1 MKVWKG
7 GMSFHGGLLGGIIGI
22 SLYAR
27 VMRLSLLR
35 LLDLGALLAPPG
47 LGLGR
52 IGNFIAAN
60 CPGAWLRRTCRGQ
73 WCFSILIPCRAI
85 PLSCIRRF
93 LEGVVLMVIVYIVAR
108 HRRKAVGWPCGF
120 YILWYFAIWCGVFP
134 RTGCSFGFCFFEF
147 FHGAVVV
154 RADVAYRR
162 CFDFQESVI
171 FHDDAD
177 VIRRARSRDSR

>member
-47 LGLGR
+47 LGLGTNR
-52 IGNFIAAN
+52 KILSAAN

-108 HRRKAVGWPCGF
+108 HRRKAGWLAGVGFISYGILRFGAEFFREPDAHLGF
-120 YILWYFAIWCGVFP
+120 V
-134 RTGCSFGFCFFEF
+134 FFEF
-147 FHGAVVV
+147 FHGGSCCP
-154 RADVAYRR
+154 RR
-162 CFDFQESVI
+162 CCLSALF
-171 FHDDAD
+171 
-177 VIRRARSRDSR
+177 